1 MASWRT
7 RKEGTL
13 AGEGAGELW
22 RKRRNHRKWP
32 FPPVVN
38 ASITASISAVYVE
51 RRRRRE
57 TTNGV
62 ELPTWARLRGIA
74 EEEEVE
80 GRHLKS
86 PKQAG
91 GWRCTVRARVGQEES
106 WRVGDFK
113 EAKLDYAQNCGEAK
127 VDERTRSVA
136 TFSPRVSRVSPR
148 EINAHGNNC
157 GCQRARNNA

>member
-1 MASWRT
+1 MANEEKGNTGGRGGG
-7 RKEGTL
+7 RAL
-13 AGEGAGELW
+13 AKA
-22 RKRRNHRKWP
+22 KKP
-32 FPPVVN
+32 PKVAFPPVVN

-113 EAKLDYAQNCGEAK
+113 EAKLDYAQNSGEAK